1 MIYDSAELRSIAER
15 GELTWQILKTFRKD
29 MKGKVYITDCSDFDY
44 DAYEKCDVEEWIN
57 TKKGE
62 MLDKIKEKTDK
73 QLAFDKKELKTT
85 GVEVSITTYF
95 FKRLES
101 F

>member
-1 MIYDSAELRSIAER
+1 MIFDSTELRSIAER
-15 GELTWQILKTFRKD
+15 GELTWQILKTFRKNA
-29 MKGKVYITDCSDFDY
+29 KGKVFISDYSDFDY

-62 MLDKIKEKTDK
+62 MLDKIKEKTDN

-85 GVEVSITTYF
+85 GVEVSITASLSYF
-95 FKRLES
+95 
-101 F
+101 